1 MTARQLGK
9 RKEPEAV
16 PRPSGLQPQ
25 GTMGPQG
32 SEGQGD
38 FLEEARLP
46 LGLERKASQ
55 AGKTTETEVWSL
67 DMSHH
72 ASSCPH
78 LISMH

>member
-1 MTARQLGK
+1 MAAQHLGK
-9 RKEPEAV
+9 GKEPKAV
-16 PRPSGLQPQ
+16 PRPPWALAQ
-25 GTMGPQG
+25 GTTGPQG

-38 FLEEARLP
+38 FLEEAWLP
-46 LGLERKASQ
+46 LGLKRKASQ

-72 ASSCPH
+72 ASSCPY